1 MRHNWV
7 WTRGWNPRS
16 EWVERELIISKH
28 LHANITYSKNMRAKF
43 YVDFCSIDPQV
54 QQALISE
61 LQLFATKTPVH
72 SFCLPSLRVGICT
85 HRSGMIP
92 SLSSTRRIL
101 GGFQPAGQRLW
112 STSEWLRDLCFL
124 NPRFCLNFFALSNS
138 KPKSSFSFVKMLTG
152 NIKELWHFKM
162 VTYHGNINV
171 KGKYKHIQTNN

>member
-7 WTRGWNPRS
+7 WTRGCNPRS
-16 EWVERELIISKH
+16 KWVEWELIISKH

-61 LQLFATKTPVH
+61 LRLFATKTPVH
-72 SFCLPSLRVGICT
+72 SFCLPSLRVGIST

-101 GGFQPAGQRLW
+101 GGFQPVGQRLW

-124 NPRFCLNFFALSNS
+124 NPRFCLNLFEVSNF

-152 NIKELWHFKM
+152 NKKELWHHKM

-171 KGKYKHIQTNN
+171 KG